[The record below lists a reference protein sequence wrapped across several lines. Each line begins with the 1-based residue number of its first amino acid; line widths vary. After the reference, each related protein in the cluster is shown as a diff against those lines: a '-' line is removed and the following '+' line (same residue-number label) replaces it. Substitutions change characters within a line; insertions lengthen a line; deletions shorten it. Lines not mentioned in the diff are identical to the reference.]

1 METHTIIGIEEEKL
15 PKASLLILNKAPYA
29 ELFVSVALGKL
40 KSGATFDNK
49 PSLSK
54 EKILEILSKQDQVVA
69 AKVAAI

>member
-1 METHTIIGIEEEKL
+1 M
-15 PKASLLILNKAPYA
+15 
-29 ELFVSVALGKL
+29 SVALGKL
-40 KSGATFDNK
+40 KSGASFDNK